1 MNDKIAKLRRFLSR
15 EDGPTA
21 IEYAMMLALM
31 ITILVAIIANLGA
44 ARSSTFSTVNNVFSS
59 GS

>member
-1 MNDKIAKLRRFLSR
+1 MKDKMAKIRRFLSR

-21 IEYAMMLALM
+21 IEYAMMLALI
-31 ITILVAIIANLGA
+31 ITILVAVITNLGA
-44 ARSSTFSTVNNVFSS
+44 ARSSTFSTVNDVIST